1 VKKQASKEVDARLS
15 DFEEYTE
22 KYSDMTYADYQK
34 MKRESKS
41 KKK

>member
-1 VKKQASKEVDARLS
+1 MEVDSELN
-15 DFEEYTE
+15 DLQEYKA
-22 KYSDMTYADYQK
+22 KYSHMSYDEYQK